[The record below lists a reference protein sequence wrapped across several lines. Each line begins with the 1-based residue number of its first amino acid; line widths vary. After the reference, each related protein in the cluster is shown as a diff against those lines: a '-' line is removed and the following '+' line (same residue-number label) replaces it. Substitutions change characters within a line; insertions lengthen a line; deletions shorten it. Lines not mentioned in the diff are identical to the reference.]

1 MRTYV
6 SEDAAGRV
14 DAVCG
19 ARLVSEIGLCV
30 SRRVLGVVGG
40 SQWPGAAGWVLFLW
54 YFYSLLLNIMLC
66 FLFGSNLVVILIRAS
81 HFIDD

>member
-1 MRTYV
+1 M
-6 SEDAAGRV
+6 SGDAVDHV

-40 SQWPGAAGWVLFLW
+40 SHWPGG
-54 YFYSLLLNIMLC
+54 
-66 FLFGSNLVVILIRAS
+66 G
-81 HFIDD
+81 

>member
-1 MRTYV
+1 MV
-6 SEDAAGRV
+6 M

-40 SQWPGAAGWVLFLW
+40 SQWPGAASWVLVSSV
-54 YFYSLLLNIMLC
+54 Y
-66 FLFGSNLVVILIRAS
+66 LFFAFEYHVVLS
-81 HFIDD
+81 VW